1 MSEKNIDI
9 VKDIYRAFASG
20 DMAAILA
27 HISEDM
33 RGFGVVSERTMLPWH
48 MQITRKAD
56 VPKFFQAIGGAAE
69 FTRYEPRD
77 FAAGG
82 DHVYS
87 TISFDATFK
96 HNGRKVTQ
104 DNVMHRF
111 TFKDG
116 KVVEWRGTEDT
127 AKISEAFHAAAQG

>member
-1 MSEKNIDI
+1 MSEKNIEI
-9 VKDIYRAFASG
+9 VRDIYRAFASG
-20 DMAAILA
+20 DMPAILQ
-27 HISEDM
+27 HISEDLH
-33 RGFGVVSERTMLPWH
+33 GFGVVSERTLLPWH
-48 MQITRKAD
+48 MQISRKAD
-56 VPKFFQAIGGAAE
+56 VPKFFQAIAAAAE

-87 TISFDATFK
+87 TVSFDGTFK
-96 HNGRKVTQ
+96 HNGKTFSQ

-116 KVVEWRGTEDT
+116 KVVEWRGTEDS
-127 AKISEAFHAAAQG
+127 AKISELYRAPS